1 MGRQLT
7 QIRLM
12 NDPAVNFI
20 LESRKNI
27 YHKKSC
33 PKIWTAIPRS
43 LSGST
48 MTEEQL
54 QKKGYKPCPAC
65 GEAIVLDKPEEG
77 GFLVYPQ
84 AQSKPQPQVGSQ
96 PPGKPRS
103 KHDIFISAIKT
114 VCDNYGMTTD
124 FNAYSSVV
132 RITFAGQTWT
142 LDFGSDPVILK
153 GKEDLRF
160 DNTTLALEHIH
171 LTGSKTRRVEI
182 ENCLDIEIQDSSPRE
197 VVLAIAKT
205 KGFDEDALLSELNVR
220 QDEWEHDCQN
230 CFSTMPAGL
239 FESLCDTIGIPVST
253 LMNVLARLD
262 FEA

>member
-54 QKKGYKPCPAC
+54 QKKGYKPCPAR
-65 GEAIVLDKPEEG
+65 GEAIVLNKPEEG

-160 DNTTLALEHIH
+160 DNTTLALEHIY

-220 QDEWEHDCQN
+220 QDEWEYDCQN